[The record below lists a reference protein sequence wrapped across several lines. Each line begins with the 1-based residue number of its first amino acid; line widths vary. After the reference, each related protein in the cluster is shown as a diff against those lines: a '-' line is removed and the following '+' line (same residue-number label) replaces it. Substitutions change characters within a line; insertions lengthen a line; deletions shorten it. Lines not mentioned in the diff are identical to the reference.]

1 MENEDK
7 IRFCEI
13 GFLWNECIVVLV
25 AELEDAIDDAI
36 AI

>member
-13 GFLWNECIVVLV
+13 GFLWNEYIV
-25 AELEDAIDDAI
+25 AELEDAIEDAI